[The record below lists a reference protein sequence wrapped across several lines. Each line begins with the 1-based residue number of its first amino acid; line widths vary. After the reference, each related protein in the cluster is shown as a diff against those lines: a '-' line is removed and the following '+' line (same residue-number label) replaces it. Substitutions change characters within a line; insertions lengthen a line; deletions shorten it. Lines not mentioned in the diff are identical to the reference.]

1 MDPQTAAGLDAIRAT
16 LHRMERRQRRQ
27 SRMLAALGAM
37 EAAEMDIGTAL
48 LAKVTAQGTT
58 VDSIVTLIQG
68 LEAAGTISADTAAQ
82 INAVIDGNETKLE
95 TALQPAPPAPGA

>member
-1 MDPQTAAGLDAIRAT
+1 MDPLTAAHGDIILRV
-16 LHRMERRQRRQ
+16 LHRIERRLHRQ
-27 SRMLAALGAM
+27 SRMLVALGAM

-95 TALQPAPPAPGA
+95 TALQPATPGA